1 MKDKYKSSLMVMVV
15 SFLELKNFKGFSR
28 WENSMVRGRWKLNM
42 IKTSIAIKDSS
53 WMEKSME
60 KAYKNSKAP
69 LMMELLTMISSKAK
83 VTWFSLSVTNLKNNK
98 KNKPRRLK
106 KKTQEKTQKY

>member
-1 MKDKYKSSLMVMVV
+1 M
-15 SFLELKNFKGFSR
+15 
-28 WENSMVRGRWKLNM
+28 
-42 IKTSIAIKDSS
+42 SIAIKDSL
-53 WMEKSME
+53 WTEKSME

-106 KKTQEKTQKY
+106 KKTQEKIQKY